1 MAESVIIVHPS
12 EIFRKGL
19 ASILEGEIMARI
31 ICLPNLEKLHSP
43 DNLFHKKLVLCLPY
57 SADIQKV
64 LPLINNMASEL
75 FLAAIHCHDKTPP
88 GNYQPFDKIYSWDIS
103 PREIIDDVKAFL
115 QSDNQLPVDDELTQR
130 EKEVLKLIALGRTNK
145 TIAET
150 LYISPHTVISHRKN
164 ITEKLGIKSIPGL
177 TIYAILQ
184 KIILQSDISKE
195 KLL

>member
-19 ASILEGEIMARI
+19 ASILEGEISARI
-31 ICLPNLEKLHSP
+31 ICLPKMEKLQSP
-43 DNLFHKKLVLCLPY
+43 DNLYHKKLVLFLPD
-57 SADIQKV
+57 SADIQKM
-64 LPLINNMASEL
+64 LPFINNMASEL

-88 GNYQPFDKIYSWDIS
+88 GNNEPFDKIYSWYTS
-103 PREIIDDVKAFL
+103 SREIIDDVKAFL
-115 QSDNQLPVDDELTQR
+115 QSGTPLPVDDELTQR
-130 EKEVLKLIALGRTNK
+130 EKEVLKLIALGHTNK
-145 TIAET
+145 TTAET
-150 LYISPHTVISHRKN
+150 LYISTHTVISHRKN

-184 KIILQSDISKE
+184 KIISQSDISKE